1 MKHPS
6 RSNLTP
12 CKENCCSSQ
21 VYSMLYL
28 KYKEGLFMCTHITL
42 SSKDGKYLAARTM
55 DFSFELEPEMA
66 LYQRNYPLEFEHLGT
81 SDKPHYAFMGLSK
94 NVGTYICADGVNE
107 CGLSVAELYFEDYA
121 HYSEKAVDNKTNVGA
136 TELLIWFLAYC
147 KNTQEAI
154 DAFDHLQVVTQKLEF
169 IGGTPP
175 LHWVLQDATGH
186 SVIIEITVDGIN
198 IHENKLGVLT
208 NSPNYQWHLTNVR
221 TYIGLDPTH
230 VEPREIYGMQ
240 FKPFGQGSGTFGLPG
255 DLTPPSRFIRALY
268 AKLSIVKPLDAQELV
283 VAASHV
289 LNSVD
294 IPKGSVITQR
304 NSMDYTQYTSYI
316 NCSDRTYTYRL
327 YHDLSAKTIVMDELE
342 INGKEIILL

>member
-1 MKHPS
+1 
-6 RSNLTP
+6 
-12 CKENCCSSQ
+12 
-21 VYSMLYL
+21 
-28 KYKEGLFMCTHITL
+28 MCTHITL
-42 SSKDGKYLAARTM
+42 SSKDSKFLAARTM
-55 DFSFELEPEMA
+55 DFSYELEPVMA
-66 LYQRNYPLEFEHLGT
+66 LYQRNYPLQFEYLGT
-81 SDKPHYAFMGLSK
+81 TDKPHYAFMGLSK

-107 CGLSVAELYFEDYA
+107 YGLSVAELYFEDYA
-121 HYSEKAVDNKTNVGA
+121 FYSESPVENKTNVGV

-154 DAFDHLQVVTQKLEF
+154 DALDHLQVVAQNLEF

-186 SVIIEITVDGIN
+186 SVIIEITVNGVE

-221 TYIGLDPTH
+221 SYIGLDPTH
-230 VEPREIYGMQ
+230 VEPREIYGMK

-268 AKLSIVKPLDAQELV
+268 AKLSIVKPETAEDLV

-304 NSMDYTQYTSYI
+304 ASMDYTQYTSYI
-316 NCSDRTYTYRL
+316 NCTDMTYTYRL
-327 YHDLSAKTIVMDELE
+327 YNDLSAKTVVLDDME
-342 INGKEIILL
+342 INGVEIVLL